1 MLGFVQN
8 WFAPAANAI
17 GVDFGS
23 DCLRL
28 AQVQFIGGEP
38 KLIAAASA
46 DVPQH
51 IRQNAAAR
59 IQFFIETTRE
69 LLAQG
74 NFCGRQAIL
83 ALPAASMF
91 IQHLR
96 MAKMGDE
103 ETKKA
108 LPWEARGK
116 LPIDPSQALIRH
128 LIAGEVYQ
136 DQEPKNEVIVMA
148 AAREFIHG
156 LLSAAKKAKL
166 DVIGMNVEP
175 KALVDCFTHIYRRK
189 SDADVTS
196 CYVDVGCVAKR
207 AVIARGQE
215 IFFARTIGFGGD
227 HFSRAVAHEMR
238 ISFDEAKLLRIKL
251 CAATPGLDD
260 NRERNSIRADDR
272 ATTTGIAPSASA
284 AAPAADSGFA
294 LLEAGLRASSNGE
307 PGLPG
312 VSSGPGHPLQGE
324 NATVAVATSPSSHS
338 QAEND
343 PARRVEHACR
353 EPLNKLVEE
362 LDLCRRYYEATFPSK
377 PVDRLIFV
385 GGEAR
390 QRSLCQHV
398 ARELGIAAQLGDPLV
413 RMGRTC
419 EIGIESG
426 IDRRQPQ
433 PSWAVALGLSLG
445 PAVPTAGEVSAN
457 RNEVRA

>member
-8 WFAPAANAI
+8 WFAPRANAI

-28 AQVQFIGGEP
+28 AQVQFNGTEH
-38 KLIAAASA
+38 KLVAAASA

-59 IQFFIETTRE
+59 IQFFVETTRE

-74 NFCGRQAIL
+74 NFRGREAIL

-96 MAKMGDE
+96 VAKMNEE
-103 ETKKA
+103 ETKKS

-116 LPIDPSQALIRH
+116 LPIDPSQALLRH

-148 AAREFIHG
+148 AAREFING
-156 LLSAAKKAKL
+156 LLAAAAKAKL

-175 KALVDCFTHIYRRK
+175 KALVDCFTHVYRRK
-189 SDADVTS
+189 NEADVTS
-196 CYVDVGCVAKR
+196 CYLDIGCVGTR
-207 AVIARGQE
+207 AIIARGQQ
-215 IFFARTIGFGGD
+215 IFFARSIPVGGD
-227 HFSRAVAHEMR
+227 HLSRAVAHAMR
-238 ISFDEAKLLRIKL
+238 ISLEEAKLLRIRL
-251 CAATPGLDD
+251 CAATSALDE
-260 NRERNSIRADDR
+260 NRQKNSIREESDD
-272 ATTTGIAPSASA
+272 AIASA
-284 AAPAADSGFA
+284 APVADASFA
-294 LLEAGLRASSNGE
+294 LLDAGLRASTNGE
-307 PGLPG
+307 VATTAT
-312 VSSGPGHPLQGE
+312 VSSGAVSSGTGE
-324 NATVAVATSPSSHS
+324 NATSAFADSPSKNGSVSHGQS
-338 QAEND
+338 QQVD
-343 PARRVEHACR
+343 QACR
-353 EPLNKLVEE
+353 EPLTKLVEE
-362 LDLCRRYYEATFPSK
+362 LDLCRRYYEATFPNK

-398 ARELGIAAQLGDPLV
+398 ARELGIAAQLGDPLA
-413 RMGRTC
+413 RMGRIS
-419 EIGIESG
+419 EIGIETG

-445 PAVPTAGEVSAN
+445 PTLPGVGEVNPN